1 MESLLAQ
8 VNKKALKV
16 SPTPNPLTKCSYR
29 SREICVVWQFI
40 DGALTCTADLWNVT
54 CTLDQASSKTWKKLP
69 ELDFRCISNFLVV
82 DPLNS
87 FASSSP
93 VGIPWKRTFIEW
105 PLFSDFRNLSLCK
118 ETKQHD
124 LLERAT
130 IWKTTTQLRHTL
142 RMNTYLVRSKPAKL
156 GKLDFSSIPS
166 ISAFEYLLIK
176 QISRTLPAALRALYL
191 LLQGAPCK
199 RFFRCTNGL
208 VKGFLLCCT
217 LLDKPSSDESNSTSL
232 SLFISNR
239 SK

>member
-40 DGALTCTADLWNVT
+40 DGALTCTPDLWNVT

-69 ELDFRCISNFLVV
+69 ELDFRCISIFLVV

-105 PLFSDFRNLSLCK
+105 PLFSNFRNLSLCK

-142 RMNTYLVRSKPAKL
+142 RMNTYLVRSKLAKL
-156 GKLDFSSIPS
+156 GKLDFSIGYQHSALDISIW
-166 ISAFEYLLIK
+166 IS
-176 QISRTLPAALRALYL
+176 
-191 LLQGAPCK
+191 
-199 RFFRCTNGL
+199 
-208 VKGFLLCCT
+208 
-217 LLDKPSSDESNSTSL
+217 LDKTNITDSASCFKSLVFALAGSTL
-232 SLFISNR
+232 QALF
-239 SK
+239 

>member
-1 MESLLAQ
+1 ME
-8 VNKKALKV
+8 
-16 SPTPNPLTKCSYR
+16 C
-29 SREICVVWQFI
+29 
-40 DGALTCTADLWNVT
+40 DLYFRPGI
-54 CTLDQASSKTWKKLP
+54 LEDIKKLP
-69 ELDFRCISNFLVV
+69 ELDFRCISIFLVV
-82 DPLNS
+82 DPLIS

-93 VGIPWKRTFIEW
+93 GGIPWKRTFIEW

-176 QISRTLPAALRALYL
+176 QIQYLPAYKNL
-191 LLQGAPCK
+191 
-199 RFFRCTNGL
+199 FFQ
-208 VKGFLLCCT
+208 
-217 LLDKPSSDESNSTSL
+217 
-232 SLFISNR
+232 I
-239 SK
+239 

>member
-40 DGALTCTADLWNVT
+40 DGAVTCTHDLWNVT
-54 CTLDQASSKTWKKLP
+54 CTLDPAFSKTWKKLP
-69 ELDFRCISNFLVV
+69 ELDFQCIYIFLVV

-93 VGIPWKRTFIEW
+93 VGIPWNRTFIEW
-105 PLFSDFRNLSLCK
+105 PLFSDFRNLSLWE

-124 LLERAT
+124 LLERTT

-142 RMNTYLVRSKPAKL
+142 QKNTYLVRSKPAKL

-191 LLQGAPCK
+191 LLQGAPHK

-208 VKGFLLCCT
+208 VKGLLLCCI
-217 LLDKPSSDESNSTSL
+217 LLNKSSSDESNSTSM

>member
-1 MESLLAQ
+1 M
-8 VNKKALKV
+8 
-16 SPTPNPLTKCSYR
+16 
-29 SREICVVWQFI
+29 VWQFI
-40 DGALTCTADLWNVT
+40 DGLVT
-54 CTLDQASSKTWKKLP
+54 CTLDPAFSKTWKTLP
-69 ELDFRCISNFLVV
+69 ELDFQCIYIFLVV

-93 VGIPWKRTFIEW
+93 VGIPWNRTFIEW
-105 PLFSDFRNLSLCK
+105 PLFSDLRNLSLWE

-124 LLERAT
+124 LLERTT

-156 GKLDFSSIPS
+156 GKLDFSNPS
-166 ISAFEYLLIK
+166 ISAFEYLFVK
-176 QISRTLPAALRALYL
+176 QRSRTLPAALRASYL
-191 LLQGAPCK
+191 LLQGAPRK

-208 VKGFLLCCT
+208 VKGLLLCCT
-217 LLDKPSSDESNSTSL
+217 LLDKSSSDESNSTSL